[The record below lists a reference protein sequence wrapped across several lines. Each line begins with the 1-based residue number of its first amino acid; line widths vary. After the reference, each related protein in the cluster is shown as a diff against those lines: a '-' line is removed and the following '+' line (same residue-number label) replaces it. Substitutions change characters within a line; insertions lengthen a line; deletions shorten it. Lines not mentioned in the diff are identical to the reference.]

1 MPNLNNIFPKE
12 ILVYLLKTNKNAY
25 LTCILDILF
34 NIKSIYIFI
43 YIRPYIYVYV
53 YIRPNHWMP
62 IHLLIYLCD
71 SVLKEELDLRM
82 IDYLFS
88 LAL

>member
-43 YIRPYIYVYV
+43 YIRPYICICIYQAKSL
-53 YIRPNHWMP
+53 NANT
-62 IHLLIYLCD
+62 LIN
-71 SVLKEELDLRM
+71 
-82 IDYLFS
+82 LFV
-88 LAL
+88 